1 MNDLYFEINPKKNY
15 ITSQPKQ
22 LEHNWKNISGFIY
35 LSEEQ
40 KYDLSWAGY
49 ENIGFIKITEDNGE
63 KLQNFKSLFNVS
75 ESLKTIMRKDLS
87 QNRYEKETGIIVL
100 NNEYRIQL
108 TEECK
113 LSLVMKYIECL
124 NNPDLV
130 FSWKFINGYYDFTT
144 SKFKKFYDEVQKYTQ
159 KLFDIE
165 KNILED
171 INSKN
176 NIKDLLSMDLNINCD
191 ENIRL

>member
-22 LEHNWKNISGFIY
+22 LEHNWRNISGFIY

-49 ENIGFIKITEDNGE
+49 ENIGFIKIIEDNGE

-75 ESLKTIMRKDLS
+75 ESLKTIMRKNLS
-87 QNRYEKETGIIVL
+87 HNRYEKETGIVVL

-124 NNPDLV
+124 NNPDLI

-144 SKFKKFYDEVQKYTQ
+144 SKFKKFYDEIQKYTQ

-165 KNILED
+165 KTILED